1 MTNQQLIQ
9 ALIAQGALQEDT
21 ARKLLRESELAGV
34 SVEKLINERHILD
47 DTVVANVKSAIL
59 RVPYRAVDPSEVPK
73 DLIASFPE
81 ETVRAY
87 QVIPIS
93 KNDTM
98 LVAGMV
104 NPDDVKAQE
113 ALKFLSRQMRVSLG
127 IFLISYTDWQKMM
140 RLYSPYKSEID
151 EALKKLSIKPDEKVQ
166 RTISIDEA
174 IGRNED
180 APVIRIVSNTI
191 KEAVQTGASDVHIEP
206 METYVRVRFRQLGDL
221 REVAQLP
228 IELAAP
234 VISRVKILS
243 NMKID
248 ETRMPQDGRFRS
260 KIMDRE
266 IDFRV
271 STFPTPLG
279 EKVAI
284 RILDPQTG
292 LKSFEKLGF
301 AGSSFERVKRGLQ
314 KPYGMVLVTGPT
326 GSGKSTTLY
335 ALLQQLN
342 NENVNIVSLEDPVE
356 YFVTGV
362 NQSQVRPEIGYDFAN
377 GLREILRQDP
387 DIIMVGEIRDSETAG
402 LAVNAALTGH
412 IVLSTLHTNNA
423 AGVIPRLIDM
433 KVEPFLLPSALSLM
447 IAQRLVAEICQNCK
461 QAEEAPPQVQEIIA
475 RALAGVPK
483 EEAPFEPPYKIFH
496 AKGCEVCHG
505 RGITG
510 RRALHEV
517 LEMTPA
523 MERIINEGPTAQK
536 IIEEAK
542 RQGMLTMRQDG
553 VVKALNGI
561 VLMEEVLRETEEY

>member
-9 ALIAQGALQEDT
+9 TLVTQGTLPEESGK
-21 ARKLLRESELAGV
+21 KLLREAELAGI
-34 SVEKLINERHILD
+34 SVEKLINERRSVED
-47 DTVVANVKSAIL
+47 AAVANAKSAVL
-59 RVPYRAVDPSEVPK
+59 RVPYRPLNPEEVPK
-73 DLIASFPE
+73 DLIAAFPE
-81 ETVRAY
+81 ETVRSY
-87 QVIPIS
+87 QVVPIS
-93 KNDTM
+93 RNETM

-127 IFLISYTDWQKMM
+127 IFLVSYGDWQKMV
-140 RLYSPYKSEID
+140 RVYSPYKNEID
-151 EALKKLSIKPDEKVQ
+151 EAVKRLNTKPEEKVK
-166 RTISIDEA
+166 RTIAIDEA
-174 IGRNED
+174 MGRNED
-180 APVIRIVSNTI
+180 APVIRIVAESI
-191 KEAVQTGASDVHIEP
+191 KEAVQAGASDVHIEP
-206 METYVRVRFRQLGDL
+206 METYVRVRFRILGDL

-248 ETRMPQDGRFRS
+248 ETRTPQDGRFRT

-314 KPYGMVLVTGPT
+314 RPYGMVLVTGPT

-335 ALLQQLN
+335 AILQQLN
-342 NENVNIVSLEDPVE
+342 NESVNIVSLEDPVE

-387 DIIMVGEIRDSETAG
+387 DIIMVGEIRDAETAG

-447 IAQRLVAEICQNCK
+447 IAQRLVSEICQNCK
-461 QAEEAPPQVQEIIA
+461 EEVEASPQMQDAIA
-475 RALAGVPK
+475 RALVGVPK
-483 EEAPFEPPYKIFH
+483 EEAPFEAPYKIWH
-496 AKGCEVCHG
+496 SRGCEVCHG

-523 MERIINEGPTAQK
+523 FERIINEGPTAQK

-553 VVKALNGI
+553 VAKALNGLI
-561 VLMEEVLRETEEY
+561 LMEEVLRETEEY

>member
-9 ALIAQGALQEDT
+9 TLVSQRTLPEESG
-21 ARKLLRESELAGV
+21 RKILREAELAGI
-34 SVEKLINERHILD
+34 SVEKLINERRIVED
-47 DTVVANVKSAIL
+47 SAVANAKSAVL
-59 RVPYRAVDPSEVPK
+59 RVPYRPVNPEEVAK

-93 KNDTM
+93 KTDNM

-127 IFLISYTDWQKMM
+127 IFLISYGDWQKMM
-140 RLYSPYKSEID
+140 RVYSPYKSEID
-151 EALKKLSIKPDEKVQ
+151 EAVKQLTIKPGDKAKRVVA
-166 RTISIDEA
+166 IDEA
-174 IGRNED
+174 VGRNED
-180 APVIRIVSNTI
+180 APVIRIVADSI
-191 KEAVQTGASDVHIEP
+191 KEAVQAGASDVHIEP
-206 METYVRVRFRQLGDL
+206 METYVRVRFRILGDL
-221 REVAQLP
+221 HEAAQLP

-248 ETRMPQDGRFRS
+248 ENRMPQDGRFRS
-260 KIMDRE
+260 KILDRE

-301 AGSSFERVKRGLQ
+301 AGSSFERVKHGLQ
-314 KPYGMVLVTGPT
+314 RPYGMVLVTGPT

-342 NENVNIVSLEDPVE
+342 NEDVNIVSLEDPVE
-356 YFVTGV
+356 YFVAGV
-362 NQSQVRPEIGYDFAN
+362 NQSQVHPEIGYDFAN

-387 DIIMVGEIRDSETAG
+387 DIIMVGEIRDAETAG

-447 IAQRLVAEICQNCK
+447 IAQRLVSEICQNCK
-461 QAEEAPPQVQEIIA
+461 EAVEAPPQIQEMIT
-475 RALAGVPK
+475 RALVGVPR
-483 EEAPFEPPYKIFH
+483 EEAPFDAPYKIWH
-496 AKGCEVCHG
+496 SRGCEVCHG

-523 MERIINEGPTAQK
+523 FERIINEGPTAQK
-536 IIEEAK
+536 IIAEAK

-553 VVKALNGI
+553 VAKALNGLI
-561 VLMEEVLRETEEY
+561 LMEEVLRETEEY